1 MIETATLA
9 VPGASLYYERRGAGP
24 VLLLIPGGNG
34 DALPYAAVAEAL
46 ADRYTVVAYERRG
59 FARSPLDRPLQ
70 PGDDEHRLAADVD
83 DAHRLL
89 AHLGGGPAYV
99 LGSSSGAL
107 VALGLMARHPGDVR
121 LLMPHEPPALTLLP
135 DGDDIARGADGVYA
149 TYRESGPEAAMAEF
163 AAVTF
168 GGPGGSGGFSG
179 LRPDGPPP
187 PGFTE
192 MAARMRH
199 NIPFWIE
206 HELRQYPRHPID
218 IEALRPHADRIAP
231 LCGRDSRGQYPY
243 RPNTV
248 LAERLGRTITELP
261 GGHVG
266 YMTHPDAFAAEL
278 APVLAAAPDVGP
290 R

>member
-1 MIETATLA
+1 MTKTEAATFA
-9 VPGASLYYERRGAGP
+9 VPGATLYYERRGTGP

-34 DALPYAAVAEAL
+34 DALPYAALGEAL
-46 ADRYTVVAYERRG
+46 AGSYTVVAYERRG
-59 FARSPLDRPLQ
+59 FARSPLDRPLE
-70 PGDDEHRLAADVD
+70 PGDDERRLAVD
-83 DAHRLL
+83 AEDAHRLL
-89 AHLGGGPAYV
+89 AHLGGVPAYV
-99 LGSSSGAL
+99 FGSSSGAL
-107 VALGLMARHPGDVR
+107 VALELMARHPEDVR

-135 DGDDIARGADGVYA
+135 DGEDLARNSDRVYA
-149 TYRESGPEAAMAEF
+149 IYRESGPEAAMAEF

-168 GGPGGSGGFSG
+168 GGPGGFSG

-187 PGFTE
+187 GFAE

-206 HELRQYPRHPID
+206 HELRQYPRRPVD
-218 IEALRPHADRIAP
+218 VDALRPHADRIAP
-231 LCGRDSRGQYPY
+231 LCGRESRGQYPY

-248 LAERLGRTITELP
+248 LAERLGRTVTELP

-266 YMTHPDAFAAEL
+266 YMTHPDAFAGEL
-278 APVLAAAPDVGP
+278 AAVLATAANVGP